1 MRKKHETMMDYKMNF
16 KDVCYLLDVALKMKI
31 VKVK

>member
-1 MRKKHETMMDYKMNF
+1 MDYKMNF
-16 KDVCYLLDVALKMKI
+16 KDVCYLLDVALKMETFYKI